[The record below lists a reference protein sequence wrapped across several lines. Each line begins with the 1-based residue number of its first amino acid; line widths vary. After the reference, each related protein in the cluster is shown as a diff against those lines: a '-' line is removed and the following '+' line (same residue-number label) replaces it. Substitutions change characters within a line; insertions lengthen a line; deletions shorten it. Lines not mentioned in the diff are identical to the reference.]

1 MLWEHEVVGSIPTTP
16 TTSASGPIRG
26 DAGERSRAES
36 GRRIGRIMGVTD
48 GSVPPGIMPT
58 DGSRHARVGSDLSI
72 VESPGSTP
80 VVAPAAATNDRHQG

>member
-1 MLWEHEVVGSIPTTP
+1 
-16 TTSASGPIRG
+16 
-26 DAGERSRAES
+26 
-36 GRRIGRIMGVTD
+36 MGVTD